1 MKQTIGVLLMLALC
15 AASCHT
21 ARPNSSPASKDP
33 MPSLHAVERQLTF
46 AAYGHILTN
55 CNVWS
60 PDGKW
65 IAYDVRSDPAGSKF
79 DGDRIEAVN
88 VDTGEVQLLYRS
100 IDGAHCGVVTWHP
113 TEPKVVFILGPEKP
127 TADYQYGPSRRRG
140 VIVDQHRPGVATP
153 LDARHLTP
161 PFTPGAL
168 RGGSHVHIFS
178 PDGQLVSFTY
188 DDDVLSRFTE
198 PSPDHDVNQRNVA
211 VGVPRT
217 VQVKRDNP
225 RNQDGAFYCVLATR
239 TTSFPQPGSDDIT
252 RAYEDAWIGID
263 GYTRADGSRQKRAL
277 AFQGDVLT
285 PDGRTIA
292 EAFTCDLPDD
302 LTQPGD
308 GPLQGTETRRPSPPR
323 GTVQRRLTFTAD
335 RKYPGLQGPRHWL
348 RSSPDGSQIA
358 LLMKDDAGV
367 VQLWTVSPNGGP
379 PRRVTRGSLSIASSF
394 TWSPDGSRIAHVADN
409 SVCVTDVASGAT
421 TRLTTRATDANS
433 PRPEACV
440 FSPDGRS
447 IAYIA
452 PVSSG
457 DVAYNQVFITA
468 VPPR

>member
-1 MKQTIGVLLMLALC
+1 MKQTIGVVLMLALC

-21 ARPNSSPASKDP
+21 ARPRSSPASKDP

-65 IAYDVRSDPAGSKF
+65 IAYDVRSDAAGSKF

-88 VDTGEVQLLYRS
+88 VDTGEVQVLYRS

-127 TADYQYGPSRRRG
+127 AADYQYGPARRRG
-140 VIVDQHRPGVATP
+140 VIVDQAHPGVATP
-153 LDARHLTP
+153 LDARDLTS

-168 RGGSHVHIFS
+168 RGGSHVHVFS
-178 PDGQLVSFTY
+178 PDGQLASFTY
-188 DDDVLSRFTE
+188 DDDVLSRFSE
-198 PSPDHDVNQRNVA
+198 PSAEHDVNQRNVA
-211 VGVPRT
+211 VGFPRA
-217 VQVKRDNP
+217 VHAKQDNP
-225 RNQDGAFYCVLATR
+225 RNHDGAYFCVLATR
-239 TTSFPQPGSDDIT
+239 TTSSPQPGTDDIT
-252 RAYEDAWIGID
+252 RAYEEAWVGTG

-285 PDGRTIA
+285 PGGRTIA
-292 EAFTCDLPDD
+292 EAFIVDLPED

-308 GPLQGTETRRPSPPR
+308 GPLQGTETRRPVPPR
-323 GTVQRRLTFTAD
+323 GTTQRRLTFTAD
-335 RKYPGLQGPRHWL
+335 RTCPGIQGPRHWL

-367 VQLWTVSPNGGP
+367 VQLWTLSPNGGP
-379 PRRVTRGSLSIASSF
+379 PRQVTHGSLSIASAF
-394 TWSPDGSRIAHVADN
+394 TWSRDGKSIAHVADN
-409 SVCVTDVASGAT
+409 SVCVTDVASGVT
-421 TRLTTRATDANS
+421 TRLTARAPAPNS
-433 PRPEACV
+433 PRPEACI

-447 IAYIA
+447 IAYVA
-452 PVSSG
+452 PVTTG
-457 DVAYNQVFITA
+457 ELTFNQVFITA